1 MASAFAFAIWLL
13 KTIENLCPLFV
24 EANPNGQPRSIRLD
38 LFRLA
43 PWAASGAV
51 ICGHFQI
58 FQIFQGITHYI
69 WRETATECKRT
80 QERLLSVFMPGI
92 SFVLRSLQSGMQPRM
107 SQPTAKCK
115 AYFSKK
121 QRRHIHCGMHETE
134 PACCTHSRN
143 GISDLK
149 LFILSFKR
157 QQSIRFGCDR

>member
-121 QRRHIHCGMHETE
+121 TET
-134 PACCTHSRN
+134 PHSLWHARN
-143 GISDLK
+143 RTRL
-149 LFILSFKR
+149 LHA
-157 QQSIRFGCDR
+157 QQEWYFGFEIVHS